1 MCLFIHTQQTAYPLS
16 NYRNWTFKETLLS
29 SASNTK
35 DNDQEIGL
43 QDINKST
50 CVKGYTSF
58 Q

>member
-1 MCLFIHTQQTAYPLS
+1 MCLYIHIQQTAYPLS
-16 NYRNWTFKETLLS
+16 NYRNWMCKKTLLF

-43 QDINKST
+43 QDINKSAY
-50 CVKGYTSF
+50 VKGYTSF